1 MTMRY
6 RLSLGPGRDVEVEL
20 PTDDPDGYATLKV
33 TGHPL
38 DVESLEE
45 LLYASVGI
53 DGRFIEKRTT
63 PVDLDVAMKG
73 PYLLGCEP
81 VRLEG
86 DEVLEGYVR
95 KEVR

>member
-1 MTMRY
+1 MMRY
-6 RLSLGPGRDVEVEL
+6 RLSLGPGRSVQVDL
-20 PTDDPDGYATLKV
+20 PSDDPDGFAALKV

-38 DVESLEE
+38 DVETVEE

-53 DGRFIEKRTT
+53 DGRFIEARTT

-73 PYLLGCEP
+73 PYLIGCEP
-81 VRLEG
+81 VRLDG
-86 DEVLEGYVR
+86 DEVLARYVR